1 MNNYFATIGDVDKLF
16 YNIVHHMGNVYDNT
30 VAIVALFRFGD
41 QSKIAFW
48 KNLGYYFGS
57 SVNEICYVPED
68 FEPFKGK
75 F

>member
-1 MNNYFATIGDVDKLF
+1 
-16 YNIVHHMGNVYDNT
+16 MGNVYDNT

-68 FEPFKGK
+68 FEPYKGK